1 MVEPGDASQRAA
13 AVALAAVGIPIVA
26 EVVASV
32 TGSGPAVGY
41 GLVFQIGTVL
51 GAAVATWFAT
61 RRGLWWLVPAQP
73 LIVVPVAVAG
83 TVLNEPS
90 GTNRA
95 QFGTDAATAL
105 QHAFLI
111 TLAAIAAV
119 VVVSV
124 VKAATGRTDRSDGPA
139 QGRGRPGRPGRRRAD
154 AAPSASSV

>member
-1 MVEPGDASQRAA
+1 MVEWDGASRRAA
-13 AVALAAVGIPIVA
+13 GVVGAAVGVPVVA
-26 EVVASV
+26 EIAASV
-32 TGSGPAVGY
+32 AGSDGGRGY
-41 GLVFQIGTVL
+41 GVVFQVGAVL
-51 GAAVATWFAT
+51 GAVVATWLAT

-83 TVLNEPS
+83 TVLNEPD

-119 VVVSV
+119 AVVAV
-124 VKAATGRTDRSDGPA
+124 VKGVR
-139 QGRGRPGRPGRRRAD
+139 RG
-154 AAPSASSV
+154 